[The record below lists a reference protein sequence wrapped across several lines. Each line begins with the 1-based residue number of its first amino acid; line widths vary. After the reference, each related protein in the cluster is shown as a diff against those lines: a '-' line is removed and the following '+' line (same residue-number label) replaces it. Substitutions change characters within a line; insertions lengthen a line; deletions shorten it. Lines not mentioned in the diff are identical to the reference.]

1 MFAEFIIKRLS
12 LKQKRQFLAM
22 KIFNLT
28 KILQV
33 CLVFVLLIS
42 LFPGTLINADN
53 AKIQE
58 LEQKLSQ
65 TITTAKTLKSEIAKL
80 DDQVELTTLRIVQT
94 EADLT
99 KLEEEI
105 TVLGGRI
112 DRIRGTLTTQ
122 SDKVLIRI
130 TNTYKNG
137 RISPLDL
144 FLSSN
149 DFGKLLARY
158 KYLKTIQQSDRK
170 ILGQLQTT
178 KSSYTN
184 QKETL
189 EDKKLEAEKLKASLG
204 ALQSTLTQQK
214 KEKENLLAITKNDE
228 LRYQKLLTEARA
240 EVAAVFQGG
249 GTYLRDVNAGDKIGS
264 VIIGASGC
272 SSGTHLH
279 FEIHKNNTI
288 VNPSDYLKN
297 QPFSYEYSDLS
308 YYGSIDPHGPLDWPL
323 DSPIGIN
330 QGYGSHTFARSF
342 YPNGVHAGIDM
353 EGGSLAV
360 KAVKSGKLFAG
371 SYKCSN
377 GPLSFAKVVHDDGL
391 ETFYLHIFPQ

>member
-1 MFAEFIIKRLS
+1 
-12 LKQKRQFLAM
+12 M

-33 CLVFVLLIS
+33 CLVFVLLLG
-42 LFPGTLINADN
+42 LFPVTIIDADN

-58 LEQKLSQ
+58 LEQKLAQ
-65 TITTAKTLKSEIAKL
+65 TQTMAKSLKSEISKL
-80 DDQVELTTLRIVQT
+80 DDQVELTTLRIAQT

-189 EDKKLEAEKLKASLG
+189 EDKK
-204 ALQSTLTQQK
+204 T
-214 KEKENLLAITKNDE
+214 
-228 LRYQKLLTEARA
+228 
-240 EVAAVFQGG
+240 
-249 GTYLRDVNAGDKIGS
+249 
-264 VIIGASGC
+264 
-272 SSGTHLH
+272 
-279 FEIHKNNTI
+279 
-288 VNPSDYLKN
+288 
-297 QPFSYEYSDLS
+297 
-308 YYGSIDPHGPLDWPL
+308 
-323 DSPIGIN
+323 
-330 QGYGSHTFARSF
+330 
-342 YPNGVHAGIDM
+342 
-353 EGGSLAV
+353 
-360 KAVKSGKLFAG
+360 
-371 SYKCSN
+371 
-377 GPLSFAKVVHDDGL
+377 
-391 ETFYLHIFPQ
+391 

>member
-1 MFAEFIIKRLS
+1 
-12 LKQKRQFLAM
+12 M

-33 CLVFVLLIS
+33 CLVFVLLLG
-42 LFPGTLINADN
+42 LFPVTIIDADN

-58 LEQKLSQ
+58 LEQKLAQ
-65 TITTAKTLKSEIAKL
+65 TQTMAKSLKSEISKL
-80 DDQVELTTLRIVQT
+80 DDQVELTTLRIAQT

-189 EDKKLEAEKLKASLG
+189 EDKKLEAEKLKASLD
-204 ALQSTLTQQK
+204 ALQSTLAQQK
-214 KEKENLLAITKNDE
+214 KDKEYLLVVTKNDE
-228 LRYQKLLTEARA
+228 KTFQRLLAEARA
-240 EVAAVFQGG
+240 EASAIFSSVTF
-249 GTYLRDVNAGDKIGS
+249 LRDVNEGDVVGYVSIYKD
-264 VIIGASGC
+264 APGC
-272 SSGTHLH
+272 STAEHLH
-279 FEIHKNNTI
+279 FETRTSSG
-288 VNPSDYLKN
+288 VAENPANYLKN
-297 QPFSYEYSDLS
+297 VSHLSPYGQFSPN
-308 YYGSIDPHGPLDWPL
+308 GSWNWPIDGF
-323 DSPIGIN
+323 ITIN
-330 QGYGSHTFARSF
+330 QIFGVKSVIG
-342 YPNGVHAGIDM
+342 NGIHAGIDI
-353 EGGSLAV
+353 EAGPGVPV
-360 KAVKSGKLFAG
+360 KAVQSGKLYAG
-371 SYKCSN
+371 SYNCNSTGYPGILPFLKLESN
-377 GPLSFAKVVHDDGL
+377 DGKIIFYQHVVAKK
-391 ETFYLHIFPQ
+391 